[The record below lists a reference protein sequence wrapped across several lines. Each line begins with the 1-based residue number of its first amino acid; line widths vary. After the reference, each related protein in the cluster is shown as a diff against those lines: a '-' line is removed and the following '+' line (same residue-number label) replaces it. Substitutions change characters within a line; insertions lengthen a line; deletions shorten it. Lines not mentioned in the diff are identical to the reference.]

1 MGFTGSIGFTGS
13 AGAQGNLGY
22 AGSVGFTGSIGFTGS
37 KGDTGFTGSKGDT
50 GFTGSQGFTG
60 SKGDNGA
67 DGSSVTI
74 VGSVPTS
81 ADLPDPYSGNIG
93 DGYVAQDTGNLWV
106 WDGVSWDNV
115 GQFVGYTGSQGTTG
129 FTGSRGATGFT
140 GSQGAQ
146 GDTGF
151 TGSKGDTGF
160 TGSQGF
166 TGSKGDTGNT
176 GTTGFTGSA
185 GTTGAQGATGFTGSQ
200 GDTGAQGATGFTGS
214 IGATGFTGSTGNV
227 GIQGNTGFTGSQGLA
242 GFNGSVGFTGSAGTT
257 GAQGATGFTGSQGDT
272 GAQGATGFT
281 GSKGDTGD
289 QGATGFTGSKGDTGD
304 QGATGFTGS
313 KGDTG
318 FTGSASTVAGPTGFT
333 GSKGDTGFTGSAST
347 VAGPTGFTGSKG
359 DTGFTGS
366 AGAQGVIGY
375 TGSQGVIGYTGSQ
388 GGFGGA
394 TFEYNWSTNTAV
406 SDPGTGVAKINNSNI
421 TLGNTL
427 SIDDTDINGT
437 DIQAFLRTI
446 DDSTSTIKGHFRI
459 SNKLNADDFA
469 LFTISAVSEQTG
481 YFQVSVAYVSGSA
494 TNFTD
499 GEELIVT
506 FARTG
511 DKGDTGFTGSQGNPA
526 PDDAANVS
534 YSNATSTLD
543 ATTVQAA
550 IDELDTDKLD
560 VSALTSSLI
569 FYATSASSNVA
580 TYSTLVTSPLDADY
594 DDPAVNITT
603 GVITGTNQFI
613 SALASEPGTVV
624 GSTGRINI
632 TTLGNIRKTAGS
644 GTAKFYFEVYK
655 RDSVGTES
663 LLGTSSETPGID
675 SATYQEFF
683 ADALINPTDFTAT
696 DRVVV
701 KFYGDRIAGGSDPT
715 FDFQFGGTSPVR
727 TLFPVAV
734 SAVAITPPGT
744 DVVLDTTNFNG
755 ILSASDTNTQLALD
769 TIDDLTYVSN
779 VVSGTGINIVSNGN
793 ARQVNLA
800 NTAVTA
806 GTYGDA
812 GNVAQVTVNAQ
823 GQVTNVTEVALPG
836 GGTTTVERF
845 KINYDAGG
853 SITSISDATS
863 GLSVSVTDAATGLIE
878 ITLDNTEY
886 TVPMAALTY
895 FGYDQN
901 NDRYVVTSL
910 QDTITTRFIDGN
922 SGTIFGGGTV
932 VMDLL
937 ADKAAT
943 KSSAGF
949 GQTTH
954 AYIQL
959 VCTTI

>member
-1 MGFTGSIGFTGS
+1 M
-13 AGAQGNLGY
+13 
-22 AGSVGFTGSIGFTGS
+22 GSVAT
-37 KGDTGFTGSKGDT
+37 
-50 GFTGSQGFTG
+50 
-60 SKGDNGA
+60 
-67 DGSSVTI
+67 SSN
-74 VGSVPTS
+74 
-81 ADLPDPYSGNIG
+81 LPDPYSGDIG
-93 DGYVAQDTGNLWV
+93 DGYVVQDTGNLWV
-106 WDGVSWDNV
+106 WDGSQWDNV
-115 GQFVGYTGSQGTTG
+115 GQFVGYTGSQGDTG
-129 FTGSRGATGFT
+129 FTGSRGAVGFT

-146 GDTGF
+146 GNVGF
-151 TGSKGDTGF
+151 TGSIGA
-160 TGSQGF
+160 QGV
-166 TGSKGDTGNT
+166 TGNV
-176 GTTGFTGSA
+176 GFTGSA
-185 GTTGAQGATGFTGSQ
+185 GAQGVTGNVGFTGSA
-200 GDTGAQGATGFTGS
+200 GAQGVTGNVGFTGSIGATGATGNVGFTGS

-242 GFNGSVGFTGSAGTT
+242 GFNGSVGFTGSVGTT
-257 GAQGATGFTGSQGDT
+257 GAQGAIGFTGSVGTT
-272 GAQGATGFT
+272 GAQGPI
-281 GSKGDTGD
+281 
-289 QGATGFTGSKGDTGD
+289 
-304 QGATGFTGS
+304 GFTGS

-333 GSKGDTGFTGSAST
+333 GSQGAQGPQGNVGFTGSAST
-347 VAGPTGFTGSKG
+347 VAGPTGFTGSVG
-359 DTGFTGS
+359 FTGSASTVAGPIGFTGS
-366 AGAQGVIGY
+366 AGNVGIQG
-375 TGSQGVIGYTGSQ
+375 
-388 GGFGGA
+388 
-394 TFEYNWSTNTAV
+394 N
-406 SDPGTGVAKINNSNI
+406 
-421 TLGNTL
+421 
-427 SIDDTDINGT
+427 
-437 DIQAFLRTI
+437 
-446 DDSTSTIKGHFRI
+446 
-459 SNKLNADDFA
+459 
-469 LFTISAVSEQTG
+469 
-481 YFQVSVAYVSGSA
+481 
-494 TNFTD
+494 
-499 GEELIVT
+499 
-506 FARTG
+506 
-511 DKGDTGFTGSQGNPA
+511 TGFTGSQGDPA
-526 PDDAANVS
+526 PDDAANVT

-543 ATTVQAA
+543 ATNVQAA

-603 GVITGTNQFI
+603 GVITGTNQFV
-613 SALASEPGTVV
+613 SALASEPGTIL

-715 FDFQFGGTSPVR
+715 FDFQFGGESPVR

-734 SAVAITPPGT
+734 SAVAITPAASDVIT
-744 DVVLDTTNFNG
+744 DTSNFNG
-755 ILSASDTNTQLALD
+755 ILSGSDTNVQLALD

-779 VVSGTGINIVSNGN
+779 VTAGTGINVVSNGTE
-793 ARQVNLA
+793 REVNIA

-823 GQVTNVTEVALPG
+823 GQITNVAEVALPG

-845 KINYDAGG
+845 KVNYDAGG
-853 SITSISDATS
+853 SITSISDVTS
-863 GLSVSVTDAATGLIE
+863 GLSLSITDAATGLIE
-878 ITLDNTEY
+878 ITLVNSVY
-886 TVPMAALTY
+886 TIPMAALTY
-895 FGYDQN
+895 FGYDQS

-943 KSSAGF
+943 RASAGF
-949 GQTTH
+949 GQITH

-959 VCTTI
+959 VCTTV